1 MAVELTVYDIIK
13 GPLISDKAYK
23 LNQKHEQL
31 VLKVHPHANK
41 PLIKDAIEKL
51 FNVKVKDV
59 RTLIRKK
66 TKAGS
71 VSRRYNATPAIKKSK
86 VAYVTLAEGYSLN
99 LYEQTATAA
108 QTEEQTKS

>member
-1 MAVELTVYDIIK
+1 MAVELTIYDIIK

-23 LNQKHEQL
+23 LNQKQEQL
-31 VLKVHPHANK
+31 VLRVHPQSNK
-41 PLIKDAIEKL
+41 PEIKKAIEKL

-66 TKAGS
+66 SKSGAT
-71 VSRRYNATPAIKKSK
+71 SRRYNATLMIKKEK

-99 LYEQTATAA
+99 LFEQAGATAPI
-108 QTEEQTKS
+108 EEQKKS